1 MGLFFG
7 NTADAVGG
15 SGIALTVKGGHEKI
29 YEDIYTSHEGIGD
42 NGSIKKRA
50 SGQAECGQ

>member
-7 NTADAVGG
+7 NTAGGVGG

-29 YEDIYTSHEGIGD
+29 YEDIYTSHDDTGD
-42 NGSIKKRA
+42 GSIKKRA
-50 SGQAECGQ
+50 RGQAECGQ

>member
-1 MGLFFG
+1 MGHGEAGLTGMGLFFG

-29 YEDIYTSHEGIGD
+29 YEDIYTSHEGIE
-42 NGSIKKRA
+42 NN
-50 SGQAECGQ
+50 